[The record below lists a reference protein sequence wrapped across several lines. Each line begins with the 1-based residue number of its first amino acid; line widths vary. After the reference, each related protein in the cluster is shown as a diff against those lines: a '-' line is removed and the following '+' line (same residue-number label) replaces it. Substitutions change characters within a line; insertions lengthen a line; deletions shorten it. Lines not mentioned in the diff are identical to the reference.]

1 MKIIRNI
8 DKNQQKLPNI
18 ALTIGNFDG
27 IHLGHK
33 KILIKLNLEAKKRGL
48 KTALLTF
55 EPHPAK
61 IFGKDSQNRIYNL
74 SEKVRILKIDNL
86 IDYLFI
92 IHFNKDLI
100 NISADIFL
108 KNILLK
114 NINMKYLLIG
124 YDFCFGKNREGNV
137 NFLNKKTQSLNFEYS
152 QIPEQKFD
160 NKTYS
165 SSLIRKLI
173 TVGKIKEINNILA
186 RKFSISGT
194 VIQGKKIARQIGY
207 PTANI
212 IPKKYQIYPKY
223 GVYKVEIAIE
233 GDDFLSA
240 ILNFGIKPTITDE
253 NKAIFEIHIL
263 NFNKDIYGKRVRVR
277 FLDFIREEKKFNNI
291 EELKKQIKQD
301 IKYMNLD
308 TIY

>member
-27 IHLGHK
+27 IHIGHK
-33 KILIKLNLEAKKRGL
+33 KILEKLKSAGQERGL

-74 SEKVRILKIDNL
+74 SEKVRILKLEGL
-86 IDYLFI
+86 IDFLFI

-100 NISADIFL
+100 NLPADNFL
-108 KNILLK
+108 RDILLK
-114 NINMKYLLIG
+114 NINMKYILVG
-124 YDFCFGKNREGNV
+124 YDFCFGKDRKGNIK
-137 NFLNKKTQSLNFEYS
+137 FLEDESKKLNFKFE
-152 QIPEQKFD
+152 QISEQKFD

-165 SSLIRKLI
+165 SSLVRKFI
-173 TVGKIKEINNILA
+173 KNGQIKEVNNILA
-186 RKFSISGT
+186 RKFSISGL
-194 VIQGKKIARQIGY
+194 IIKGRGIARQIGY

-223 GVYKVEIAIE
+223 GVYKVEISIE
-233 GDDFLSA
+233 GEGFLPA
-240 ILNFGIKPTITDE
+240 ILNFGLKPTITDE
-253 NKAIFEIHIL
+253 NKAIFEIHIF
-263 NFNKDIYGKRVRVR
+263 NFNKDIYGKKVRVR
-277 FLDFIREEKKFNNI
+277 FLHFIREERRFDDI
-291 EELKKQIKQD
+291 EALKGQIKND
-301 IKYMNLD
+301 IVAL
-308 TIY
+308 